1 MAKLVFEKQT
11 SGYKVRRAVK
21 NEDGKHRWE
30 ELGRIVR
37 ENNYSK
43 DYKPDVDIDG
53 NVSSY
58 YSKLHSKTNYVRE
71 LEKAVHEL
79 QQPWKFVY
87 AKNYSER
94 LQGED
99 YQQVMEKLI
108 ELNSYKSRANEIAEF
123 SELAKKLLSELN
135 SFTKKELKEQT
146 TRVPRFSK

>member
-21 NEDGKHRWE
+21 SEDGKHRWE

-43 DYKPDVDIDG
+43 DYKQDVDIYG

-58 YSKLHSKTNYVRE
+58 YSKLHAKTNYVRE

-87 AKNYSER
+87 AKNYNEL

-99 YQQVMEKLI
+99 YQQVMDKLL
-108 ELNSYKSRANEIAEF
+108 ELNSFKTRANEIAEF
-123 SELAKKLLSELN
+123 CELAKKLLSELN
-135 SFTKKELKEQT
+135 SFTKKELKDQA
-146 TRVPRFSK
+146 TRVPKISK

>member
-21 NEDGKHRWE
+21 SEDGKNRWE

-58 YSKLHSKTNYVRE
+58 YSKLHAKTNYVRQ

-79 QQPWKFVY
+79 Q
-87 AKNYSER
+87 
-94 LQGED
+94 
-99 YQQVMEKLI
+99 
-108 ELNSYKSRANEIAEF
+108 
-123 SELAKKLLSELN
+123 
-135 SFTKKELKEQT
+135 
-146 TRVPRFSK
+146 

>member
-71 LEKAVHEL
+71 LEKAVREL

-87 AKNYSER
+87 AKNYAEM

-99 YQQVMEKLI
+99 YQQVMQKLI
-108 ELNSYKSRANEIAEF
+108 ELNSYKARAKEIAEF
-123 SELAKKLLSELN
+123 SELARNLLTQLT
-135 SFTKKELKEQT
+135 SFTKKELKEQAT
-146 TRVPRFSK
+146 KVPKISK

>member
-1 MAKLVFEKQT
+1 MAKLVFEKQA

-21 NEDGKHRWE
+21 SDGKNRWE

-58 YSKLHSKTNYVRE
+58 YSKLHAKTNYVRE
-71 LEKAVHEL
+71 LEKAVREL

-87 AKNYSER
+87 AKN
-94 LQGED
+94 
-99 YQQVMEKLI
+99 
-108 ELNSYKSRANEIAEF
+108 
-123 SELAKKLLSELN
+123 
-135 SFTKKELKEQT
+135 
-146 TRVPRFSK
+146 

>member
-21 NEDGKHRWE
+21 SEDGKNRWE

-58 YSKLHSKTNYVRE
+58 YSKLHAKTNYVRE
-71 LEKAVHEL
+71 K
-79 QQPWKFVY
+79 
-87 AKNYSER
+87 
-94 LQGED
+94 
-99 YQQVMEKLI
+99 KLL
-108 ELNSYKSRANEIAEF
+108 ELNNIKTRANEIAEF

-135 SFTKKELKEQT
+135 SFTKKELKEQA
-146 TRVPRFSK
+146 TRVPKISK

>member
-21 NEDGKHRWE
+21 SEDGKHRWE

-58 YSKLHSKTNYVRE
+58 YNRVTTANFTQRLTMLENWRKLCMNFSNHGSLCMQRTITNCY
-71 LEKAVHEL
+71 K
-79 QQPWKFVY
+79 
-87 AKNYSER
+87 ER
-94 LQGED
+94 T
-99 YQQVMEKLI
+99 I
-108 ELNSYKSRANEIAEF
+108 SR
-123 SELAKKLLSELN
+123 
-135 SFTKKELKEQT
+135 
-146 TRVPRFSK
+146 

>member
-21 NEDGKHRWE
+21 SEDGKNRWE

-58 YSKLHSKTNYVRE
+58 YSKLHAKTNYVRE
-71 LEKAVHEL
+71 LEKAVREL

-87 AKNYSER
+87 AKNYAEM

-99 YQQVMEKLI
+99 YQQVMQKLI
-108 ELNSYKSRANEIAEF
+108 ELNSYKARAKEIAEF
-123 SELAKKLLSELN
+123 SELARNLLSELN

-146 TRVPRFSK
+146 TRVPKISK

>member
-21 NEDGKHRWE
+21 SEDGKNHWE
-30 ELGRIVR
+30 ELGRIVS
-37 ENNYSK
+37 ENNNSTDNK
-43 DYKPDVDIDG
+43 LDVDIDG

-58 YSKLHSKTNYVRE
+58 YSKLHAKTNYVRE

-87 AKNYSER
+87 AKNYNEL

-99 YQQVMEKLI
+99 YQQVMDKLL
-108 ELNSYKSRANEIAEF
+108 ELNSFKTRANEIAEF

>member
-21 NEDGKHRWE
+21 SEDGKHRWE

-58 YSKLHSKTNYVRE
+58 YSKLHAKTNYVRE

-87 AKNYSER
+87 AKNYNEL

-99 YQQVMEKLI
+99 YQQVMDKLL
-108 ELNSYKSRANEIAEF
+108 ELNSFKTRANEIAEF

-135 SFTKKELKEQT
+135 SFTKKALKEQT
-146 TRVPRFSK
+146 TRVPKISK

>member
-21 NEDGKHRWE
+21 SEDGKHRWE

-58 YSKLHSKTNYVRE
+58 YSKLHAKTNYVRE

-87 AKNYSER
+87 AKNYNEL

-99 YQQVMEKLI
+99 YQQIMNKLL
-108 ELNSYKSRANEIAEF
+108 ELNSFKTRANEIAEF
-123 SELAKKLLSELN
+123 CELAKKLLSELN
-135 SFTKKELKEQT
+135 SFTKKELKGQEAK
-146 TRVPRFSK
+146 VPKFSK

>member
-21 NEDGKHRWE
+21 SEDGKNRWE

-87 AKNYSER
+87 AKNYNEL

-99 YQQVMEKLI
+99 YQQVMQKLI
-108 ELNSYKSRANEIAEF
+108 ELNSYKARAKEIAEF
-123 SELAKKLLSELN
+123 SELARNLLTQLT
-135 SFTKKELKEQT
+135 SFTKKELKEQAT
-146 TRVPRFSK
+146 KVPKISK

>member
-21 NEDGKHRWE
+21 SEDGKHRWE

-58 YSKLHSKTNYVRE
+58 YMQRTITNCYKEKT
-71 LEKAVHEL
+71 
-79 QQPWKFVY
+79 
-87 AKNYSER
+87 
-94 LQGED
+94 
-99 YQQVMEKLI
+99 I
-108 ELNSYKSRANEIAEF
+108 SR
-123 SELAKKLLSELN
+123 
-135 SFTKKELKEQT
+135 
-146 TRVPRFSK
+146 

>member
-21 NEDGKHRWE
+21 SEDGKNRWE

-58 YSKLHSKTNYVRE
+58 YSKLHAKTNYVRE
-71 LEKAVHEL
+71 LEKAVREL

-87 AKNYSER
+87 AKNYAEM

-99 YQQVMEKLI
+99 YQQVMKKLL
-108 ELNSYKSRANEIAEF
+108 ELNNIKTRANEIAEF

>member
-21 NEDGKHRWE
+21 SEDGKHRWE

-53 NVSSY
+53 NV
-58 YSKLHSKTNYVRE
+58 
-71 LEKAVHEL
+71 
-79 QQPWKFVY
+79 
-87 AKNYSER
+87 KNYNEL

-99 YQQVMEKLI
+99 NQQIMNKLR
-108 ELNSYKSRANEIAEF
+108 ELNSFKTRANEIAEF
-123 SELAKKLLSELN
+123 CELAKKLLSELN
-135 SFTKKELKEQT
+135 SFTKKELKGQEAK
-146 TRVPRFSK
+146 VPKFSK

>member
-21 NEDGKHRWE
+21 SEDGKHRWE

-58 YSKLHSKTNYVRE
+58 YSKLHAKTNYVRE
-71 LEKAVHEL
+71 LEKAVREL

-87 AKNYSER
+87 AKNYAEM

-99 YQQVMEKLI
+99 YQQVMQKLI
-108 ELNSYKSRANEIAEF
+108 ELNSYKARAKEIAEF
-123 SELAKKLLSELN
+123 SELARNLLTQLT
-135 SFTKKELKEQT
+135 SFTKKELKEQAT
-146 TRVPRFSK
+146 KVPKISK

>member
-87 AKNYSER
+87 AKNYNEL

-99 YQQVMEKLI
+99 YQQVMKKLL
-108 ELNSYKSRANEIAEF
+108 ELNNIKTRANEIAEF

>member
-21 NEDGKHRWE
+21 SEDGKNRWE

-58 YSKLHSKTNYVRE
+58 YSKLHAKTNYVRE

-87 AKNYSER
+87 AKNYNEL

-99 YQQVMEKLI
+99 YQQTMDKL
-108 ELNSYKSRANEIAEF
+108 R
-123 SELAKKLLSELN
+123 ELN
-135 SFTKKELKEQT
+135 SFTKKELKGQEA
-146 TRVPRFSK
+146 RLPKFSK

>member
-11 SGYKVRRAVK
+11 SGYKVRKSAK
-21 NEDGKHRWE
+21 SEDGKLHWE

-58 YSKLHSKTNYVRE
+58 YSKLHAKTNYVRD

-87 AKNYSER
+87 AKNYAEM

-99 YQQVMEKLI
+99 YQQVMQKLI
-108 ELNSYKSRANEIAEF
+108 ELNSYKARAKEIAEF
-123 SELAKKLLSELN
+123 SELAKNLLTQLTR
-135 SFTKKELKEQT
+135 FTKNELKEQVT
-146 TRVPRFSK
+146 KIAKISK

>member
-21 NEDGKHRWE
+21 SEDGKNRWE

-58 YSKLHSKTNYVRE
+58 YSKLHAKTNYVRD

-87 AKNYSER
+87 AKNYNEL

-99 YQQVMEKLI
+99 YQQIMNKLL
-108 ELNSYKSRANEIAEF
+108 ELNSFKTRANEIAEF
-123 SELAKKLLSELN
+123 SEFAKKLLSELN

-146 TRVPRFSK
+146 TRVPKISK

>member
-21 NEDGKHRWE
+21 SEDGKHRWE

-43 DYKPDVDIDG
+43 
-53 NVSSY
+53 
-58 YSKLHSKTNYVRE
+58 LHAKTNYVRE

-87 AKNYSER
+87 AKNYNEL

-99 YQQVMEKLI
+99 YQQIMNKLL
-108 ELNSYKSRANEIAEF
+108 ELNSFKTRANEIAEF

-135 SFTKKELKEQT
+135 SFTKKELKNQT
-146 TRVPRFSK
+146 TRLPKFSK